1 MFEINC
7 GGDGTAA
14 AVSTVRIRRVAAKGE
29 MSMPAVQS
37 QLQATAPANRVTPYY
52 DLNDCVSR
60 PRTQ

>member
-29 MSMPAVQS
+29 MSMPSLIAIAS
-37 QLQATAPANRVTPYY
+37 NRSAANRVST
-52 DLNDCVSR
+52 
-60 PRTQ
+60 